1 MRRTHL
7 RGRENIL
14 KRVLI
19 HASGLNLGLVLR
31 KLTGVGTPR
40 ALQGLVRLLFAPWAT
55 LWRALMSSIVR
66 PIEDLRPSTT
76 RTAVVSP
83 PDPRTD
89 RVPSTTGC

>member
-14 KRVLI
+14 KRMLI

-40 ALQGLVRLLFAPWAT
+40 ALQGLIRLLFAPCET
-55 LWRALMSSIVR
+55 LWGVIVGSTAR
-66 PIEDLRPSTT
+66 FVDAVRPSTE
-76 RTAVVSP
+76 RKAEVSS
-83 PDPRTD
+83 PDRRTD
-89 RVPSTTGC
+89 PVLSTTGC

>member
-40 ALQGLVRLLFAPWAT
+40 ALQGLIRLLLALCAT
-55 LWRALMSSIVR
+55 LWNLFVASIAR
-66 PIEDLRPSTT
+66 FIEALRPSTERRAEVEAMDQLT
-76 RTAVVSP
+76 
-83 PDPRTD
+83 DPAR
-89 RVPSTTGC
+89 STTGC

>member
-14 KRVLI
+14 KRMLI

-40 ALQGLVRLLFAPWAT
+40 ALQGLIRLVLTLSAT
-55 LWRALMSSIVR
+55 LWSVILRSTAR
-66 PIEDLRPSTT
+66 FTETLRPSTEPKAASLRGT
-76 RTAVVSP
+76 S
-83 PDPRTD
+83 
-89 RVPSTTGC
+89 

>member
-14 KRVLI
+14 KRMLI

-40 ALQGLVRLLFAPWAT
+40 ALQGLVRFLFAAWAT
-55 LWRALMSSIVR
+55 LWNTISRSNARFI
-66 PIEDLRPSTT
+66 DTLRPTERQATVTS
-76 RTAVVSP
+76 RDKLTAP
-83 PDPRTD
+83 
-89 RVPSTTGC
+89 VPSTTGC